1 MIHSVASRR
10 HVIAD
15 DLRTQITTGRLKAGE
30 RLPSEAQLATQYTVS
45 TPTLRSALAVLQG
58 EGLVEKIHG
67 KGNFVRQRLQRITY
81 VGGGRTP
88 GAPDAACTSLRVSV
102 RTTNLRARG
111 HLTTLLKVSASSPLT
126 EFLCLSH
133 EGRSPHSLAR
143 IYVPR
148 DLAPAD
154 MPSESP
160 CCEGVTAR
168 LVELRPPLAEIRE
181 RISAR
186 LPTPEEAATLRIS
199 SALAVLAIRRVV
211 ADTTGRV
218 VEAALLV
225 LPADRAD
232 AIFTTTHHSNAERGT
247 RA

>member
-1 MIHSVASRR
+1 MQSVASRR

-15 DLRTQITTGRLKAGE
+15 DLRKQISTGRIKAGE
-30 RLPSEAQLATQYTVS
+30 RLPSEAQLASRYAVS

-67 KGNFVRQRLQRITY
+67 RGNFVRHPLRRITY
-81 VGGGRTP
+81 VGGSLKP
-88 GAPDAACTSLRVSV
+88 AAQTAADSPLHVSI
-102 RTTNLRARG
+102 RTTNLPARG
-111 HLTTLLKVSASSPLT
+111 HLAALLRVSASSPLT

-133 EGRSPHSLAR
+133 EGKSPHSLAR

-154 MPSESP
+154 VPGKSLWY
-160 CCEGVTAR
+160 EGVEAR
-168 LVELRPPLAEIRE
+168 LAELRPPLAEVRE
-181 RISAR
+181 KVSAR
-186 LPTPEEAATLRIS
+186 FPTPEETATLRIS
-199 SALAVLAIRRVV
+199 SALPVLAITRVA

-225 LPADRAD
+225 LPGDRAD
-232 AIFTTTHHSNAERGT
+232 AAFTNHTMNEERGT
-247 RA
+247 EG

>member
-1 MIHSVASRR
+1 MAPRR
-10 HVIAD
+10 DVIAD
-15 DLRTQITTGRLKAGE
+15 DLRTQISTGRIKTGE
-30 RLPSEAQLATQYTVS
+30 RLPSEAQLASHYAVS

-67 KGNFVRQRLQRITY
+67 KGNFVRHPLRRITY

-88 GAPDAACTSLRVSV
+88 LSQTATDPALRMTI
-102 RTTNLRARG
+102 RTAHIPARG
-111 HLTTLLKVSASSPLT
+111 HLAALLRVSKSSPLT

-133 EGRSPHSLAR
+133 EGNSPHSLAR

-154 MPSESP
+154 GPSESP
-160 CCEGVTAR
+160 CREAILVR
-168 LVELRPPLAEIRE
+168 LTELRPPLAEVRE
-181 RISAR
+181 QVSAR
-186 LPTPEEAATLRIS
+186 CPTPEEAATLRIS
-199 SALAVLAIRRVV
+199 SALPVLAITRVA

-225 LPADRAD
+225 LPGDRAD
-232 AIFTTTHHSNAERGT
+232 ALFTHHTMTEEGEPE
-247 RA
+247 